1 MEVKHLISIDMNS
14 FSFCYIDMNSFEIN
28 ISHNLLMKHKNH
40 RNLVCLVLV
49 LRVFP
54 RVYDA
59 AFRL

>member
-1 MEVKHLISIDMNS
+1 MEVKHLLSIDMNS

-28 ISHNLLMKHKNH
+28 ISHNLLMKHKSH
-40 RNLVCLVLV
+40 RNLVCLVL
-49 LRVFP
+49 RGFP